1 MADQSIPQ
9 VSVLMTLYNKGP
21 YVEDAVRSVLASTFT
36 DLELLVVDDGSTD
49 EGPQVVEAIDDPR
62 LQMLR
67 AERNTGRPAAANRGY
82 DAARGEFV
90 AVLDA
95 DDVMFPERLERQV
108 AFLREH
114 PEVGAVGSSLL
125 VPGARDELWS
135 WARDD
140 EEARGLML
148 FGDPICYG
156 TAMFRRSVLEEH
168 HLRCNERWL
177 RPGMDYLF
185 IFSLAPHLRYAN
197 IAEPLTFYR
206 FAEQNMRFGRDPV
219 DDRAAIY
226 AEQFRMLGLE
236 VSPEEIDLQLL
247 LHRLFRNPPDS
258 NAMRGLHQWVARL
271 KRLNRERELF
281 PRRIF
286 EAEIDRRMRRLFHP
300 IADVDPKAAA
310 LHMRLLGEKSLGHL
324 RYLAV
329 RMLKGAQGPQAAL
342 SEAAHKPALMAPARK
357 ALPPSVMPRITLVT
371 PSLQQCGYLKDC
383 FRSVHDQRYPA
394 LEHIVIDGGST
405 DGSVELIQEHAD
417 ELAWWISAPDKGQSD
432 AITRGGV
439 RGTGSVFGWLNSDDE
454 LMPGALQQVGQVF
467 ASDPS
472 VLVVSGARILR
483 FPDGDRPSHADDP
496 DDTESWFTAPRVNQ
510 QSTFIRMDV
519 MRRLGFLERKLHYV
533 MDYELWLQ
541 LMFRYGTD
549 AVRTIPEPLSV
560 FRYHEASKT
569 MNVPHRFT
577 DEMASVLHGLCVTTK
592 QYDLIA
598 VLETGHRITK
608 GLRRIPLADPPAER
622 ERVRRMVVS
631 FLLRWHYTIFHQEEF
646 RMMRLFR
653 RTVRFD
659 AAWLNKEQRERLAF
673 IDEQLRS
680 GNWTAF
686 RLRRKWQHLAR

>member
-1 MADQSIPQ
+1 MAETSSPL

-21 YVEDAVRSVLASTFT
+21 YVEDAVRSVLASSLT
-36 DLELLVVDDGSTD
+36 DFELLVVDDGSTD
-49 EGPQVVEAIDDPR
+49 GGPAAVEAINDPR
-62 LQMLR
+62 VRLLK
-67 AERNTGRPAAANRGY
+67 AERNTGRPSAANRGY
-82 DAARGEFV
+82 DAARGRYV

-108 AFLREH
+108 AFLEAN
-114 PEVGAVGSSLL
+114 PEIGAVGSSLL

-135 WARDD
+135 WARND

-156 TAMFRRSVLEEH
+156 TAMFRRAVLEEH
-168 HLRCNERWL
+168 HLRCNEQWL

-226 AEQFRMLGLE
+226 KEQFRMLGLDVSSEE
-236 VSPEEIDLQLL
+236 VDFQLM
-247 LHRLFRNPPDS
+247 LHRLFRMPPDS
-258 NAMRGLHQWVARL
+258 RSVRALHGWVARL
-271 KRLNRERELF
+271 KAMNRERGLF
-281 PRRIF
+281 PVRIF
-286 EAEIDRRMRRLFHP
+286 EQEIERRMARLFHP
-300 IADVDPKAAA
+300 IADADPKAAA
-310 LHMRLLGEKSLGHL
+310 LHMRLMGERSVGHM
-324 RYLAV
+324 RYLAA
-329 RMLKGAQGPQAAL
+329 RMLKGAQGPQAQL
-342 SEAAHKPALMAPARK
+342 TEAAHAPALMAPSRRM
-357 ALPPSVMPRITLVT
+357 PSPSDMPRITLVT
-371 PSLQQCGYLKDC
+371 PSLQQKEYLEEC

-394 LEHIVIDGGST
+394 LEHIVMDGGST
-405 DGSVELIQEHAD
+405 DGSLELIQAHAD
-417 ELAWWISAPDKGQSD
+417 DLAWWISARDQGQSD

-439 RGTGSVFGWLNSDDE
+439 RGTGAVFGWLNSDDA
-454 LMPGALQQVGQVF
+454 LLPGALQRVGEEF
-467 ASDPS
+467 AKDPS

-483 FPDGDRPSHADDP
+483 FPDGDRPSDADDP
-496 DDTESWFTAPRVNQ
+496 RDTESWFTSPRINQ
-510 QSTFIRMDV
+510 QSTFYRMDV

-541 LMFRYGTD
+541 VIFRYGTS

-577 DEMASVLHGLCVTTK
+577 DEMASVLHGLCVTTR
-592 QYDLIA
+592 QDDLVR
-598 VLETGHRITK
+598 VLEAGHRITK
-608 GLRRIPLADPPAER
+608 GLRRIPLSDPASEAA
-622 ERVRRMVVS
+622 RVRRMVIA
-631 FLLRWHYTIFHQEEF
+631 FLLRWHYTIFHEEEF

-653 RTVRFD
+653 RSVAVD
-659 AAWLNKEQRERLAF
+659 AAMLNEEQRGRLAF

-680 GNWTAF
+680 GNWTSF